1 MSQEDMTPSERMIN
15 ESFGSEASD
24 VPYDRTPYALWEYE
38 EDGSLPSHAEDA
50 AFVVH
55 KDLETEYLHVMLF
68 ETLDDAY
75 KTLSEF
81 KAATGRDA
89 APKRTDVRSIGEH
102 FHIRLFRADGT
113 WKDLSLE
120 EYRRGME

>member
-1 MSQEDMTPSERMIN
+1 MLEDDPEPI
-15 ESFGSEASD
+15 
-24 VPYDRTPYALWEYE
+24 PYERTPYALWAYE
-38 EDGSLPSHAEDA
+38 DDGSLPPRAEDA
-50 AFVVH
+50 IFVLH
-55 KDLETEYLHVMLF
+55 RDMETEYMHVMLF

-89 APKRTDVRSIGEH
+89 LPKRTDVRSIGEH
-102 FHIRLFRADGT
+102 FHVRLFRADGS

-120 EYRRGME
+120 EYYRGME